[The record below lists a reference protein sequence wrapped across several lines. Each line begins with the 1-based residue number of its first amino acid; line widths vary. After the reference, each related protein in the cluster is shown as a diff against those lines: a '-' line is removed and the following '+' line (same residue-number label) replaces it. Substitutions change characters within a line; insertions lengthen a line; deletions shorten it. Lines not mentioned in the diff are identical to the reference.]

1 MIGNLIA
8 MVTENAYIG
17 AILYIVILF
26 LLFNFGIFLIKQFFS
41 KVLWKGKKIEFNLTN
56 KKTSLTILFLVFVM
70 GAKSF
75 LTQMNLDTQLLTK
88 INLFMNSIIAAIII
102 YLIYIIFDA
111 NFSNSLRKI
120 LKKTKSG
127 ANEAAI
133 QLYKQTLQV
142 LIFILGFVYLL
153 SIWGV
158 EIGPILAGLGIG
170 GIALALALQSFL
182 SNIFAGVSIILDKSI
197 NVGDLISLE
206 KDLMGFV
213 HKIGLRSTQ
222 IKNFDN
228 EIIIVPNSKLAESN
242 IHNIT
247 KPNPEVRVVIPFSVS
262 YGSNVEKTKKVVLN
276 EIKKVNGIIRKEDAH
291 VKFLSM
297 GDSSLNFKA
306 FFYLDSFEKKFE
318 AIDEANTRIYNTL
331 NKMKINIPFPQLD
344 VHIKK

>member
-1 MIGNLIA
+1 MINELIA
-8 MVTENAYIG
+8 MITENVYLG
-17 AILYIVILF
+17 ALLYIVILF

-41 KVLWKGKKIEFNLTN
+41 KVLWKNKKIEFNLAN
-56 KKTSLTILFLVFVM
+56 KKTSFTILFLVFVM
-70 GAKSF
+70 SSKYF
-75 LTQMNLDTQLLTK
+75 LTQISIEEQILAKITLL
-88 INLFMNSIIAAIII
+88 IDSLIALIII

-120 LKKTKSG
+120 LKKTKNG
-127 ANEAAI
+127 PNEAAI

-142 LIFILGFVYLL
+142 LIFVLGFVYLL

-170 GIALALALQSFL
+170 GIAVALALQSSL
-182 SNIFAGVSIILDKSI
+182 SNIFAGVSIIIDKSI
-197 NVGDLISLE
+197 NVGDLISLD
-206 KDLMGFV
+206 KDLTGFV

-228 EIIIVPNSKLAESN
+228 EIIIIPNSKLADSN
-242 IHNIT
+242 IQNIT
-247 KPNPEVRVVIPFSVS
+247 KPNPEVRVVIPFSIS

-276 EIKKVNGIIRKEDAH
+276 EIKKVKGIIRKEDAH
-291 VKFLSM
+291 VKFLAM

-318 AIDEANTRIYNTL
+318 AIDEANTRIYNIL